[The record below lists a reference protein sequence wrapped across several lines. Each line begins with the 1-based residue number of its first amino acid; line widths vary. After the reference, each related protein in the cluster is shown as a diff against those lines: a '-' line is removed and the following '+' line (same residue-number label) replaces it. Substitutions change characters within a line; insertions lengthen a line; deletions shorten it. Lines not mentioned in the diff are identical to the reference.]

1 MTNKNIS
8 QKTRH
13 KNTGTKQLISIVVA
27 RYIAAGAVERQS
39 ILNFFNW
46 LIQTTAG
53 ELQSFHVEVRAQ
65 ILEVPQP

>member
-1 MTNKNIS
+1 MSKILP

-27 RYIAAGAVERQS
+27 RYIAAGAEERKS

-46 LIQTTAG
+46 LIQTTG
-53 ELQSFHVEVRAQ
+53 SELQNFHIEVRARL
-65 ILEVPQP
+65 LEVPQQ